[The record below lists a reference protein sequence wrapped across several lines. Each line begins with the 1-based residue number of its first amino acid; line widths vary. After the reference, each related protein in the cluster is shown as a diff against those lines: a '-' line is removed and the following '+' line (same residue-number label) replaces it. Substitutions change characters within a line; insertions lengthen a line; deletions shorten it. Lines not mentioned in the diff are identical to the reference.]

1 MINSL
6 LRKFRSL
13 AIAAPLALALASP
26 LSGVVHADQRDF
38 TLINGSSAV
47 LTHLY
52 VSPTASEEWGEDI
65 LGQTV
70 VNPTESVLVYFASF
84 SPGGCGYDILASFSD
99 GGQGKML
106 AADLCAS
113 DSITFSDV
121 PA

>member
-1 MINSL
+1 MNSL
-6 LRKFRSL
+6 LRKLRSL

-26 LSGVVHADQRDF
+26 LSTAVHADQRDF

-52 VSPTASEEWGEDI
+52 VSPSASEQWGEDI
-65 LGQTV
+65 LGQAV
-70 VNPTESVLVYFASF
+70 VNPTESVFVYFSNFTAD
-84 SPGGCGYDILASFSD
+84 GCGYDILASFSD